1 MAVLAGALIEQGLSP
16 TTDRVTSDIDTN
28 PMLFAVAAHV
38 DLLTPAGAPTRTVA
52 AAYARSLDGYKAR
65 SYTDDY
71 YYRIHISPNP
81 LSFGNLVTTTT
92 QSVILWNAY
101 FETKTLSSALLT
113 NGDGI
118 SISSP
123 VAVPSNL
130 APLRYI
136 TYDVTAHMDGPPLM
150 DATYTV
156 IIGGETMRLSITGQ
170 RIVPFLL
177 PPNWRDGVTE
187 TFGFLTDVL
196 RSQDG
201 TEQRISLRGKPR
213 RRFEY
218 RFVAAGSQWQQLQP
232 LLWGWH
238 KYPFAVPVWTDRAIL
253 TADIAV
259 GVVSIPIETS
269 TSRSFVV
276 GGLCALVQNSTVYE
290 AGVIDAVNPTSI
302 TLRLPTTRAWAKGS
316 ALYPMVT
323 ANLPE
328 TLPMTRETDNVIV
341 GNALF
346 DCEVGT
352 TDARLP
358 VAAAAVTYGGVEV
371 ITAQPN
377 WSGGLQHDN
386 TQASEVIDNDTSWPV
401 RFVTEGFARSVRAH
415 RWLLGSKTEIDA
427 FRAMLKRLNGR
438 QKIVHL
444 PSFSDD
450 LPMAASASSGAI
462 DIEVDVPNLGQFITP
477 TGPYRFIQVV
487 LSNGTTKYH
496 TITSVTSYLGHYRL
510 GVSPALDYNIVLG
523 QVQRVSFM
531 PLFRLQNDE
540 VSLQWLSDSVATAEL
555 SFVLVTG

>member
-1 MAVLAGALIEQGLSP
+1 MAVLAGALIESGLSP
-16 TTDRVTSDIDTN
+16 ITDRITSDIDVYG
-28 PMLFAVAAHV
+28 MLFAVGAHV

-52 AAYARSLDGYKAR
+52 GAYARALDGAKAR

-71 YYRIHISPNP
+71 YYRIHVSPNP
-81 LSFGNLVTTTT
+81 LEFGNLVTTTT
-92 QSVILWNAY
+92 QSVIIWNAY

-118 SISSP
+118 SIPSP

-130 APLRYI
+130 APLRYL
-136 TYDVTAHMDGPPLM
+136 TYDVTAYMDGPPLM

-156 IIGGETMRLSITGQ
+156 IIGGEVSRLSITGQ
-170 RIVPFLL
+170 RIVPFLF
-177 PPNWRDGVTE
+177 PPNWRDGLTE
-187 TFGFLTDVL
+187 TFGFRTDVL
-196 RSQDG
+196 RAYDG
-201 TEQRISLRGKPR
+201 TEQRISLRGNPR

-238 KYPFAVPVWTDRAIL
+238 KYPFAVPVWSDRAIL
-253 TADIAV
+253 TADIAI

-269 TSRSFVV
+269 ASRSFVV
-276 GGLCALVQNSTVYE
+276 GGLCALVQDSTVYE

-316 ALYPMVT
+316 ALYPMTT
-323 ANLPE
+323 ANLPD
-328 TLPMTRETDNVIV
+328 TLPMTRETDNVVI

-358 VAAAAVTYGGVEV
+358 TVAAPVTYVGVEV
-371 ITAQPN
+371 ITTPPN
-377 WSGGLQHDN
+377 WSGGLQHDD
-386 TQASEVIDNDTSWPV
+386 TQASEVVDNDTSWPV
-401 RFVTEGFARSVRAH
+401 RFITEGFARSVRAH
-415 RWLLGSKTEIDA
+415 RWLLSTKGEIDA
-427 FRAMLKRLNGR
+427 FRALLKRLNGR
-438 QKIVHL
+438 QKAAHL

-450 LPMAASASSGAI
+450 LPVVAGASSGAAE
-462 DIEVDVPNLGQFITP
+462 IEVDVPNLGQFITP
-477 TGPYRFIQVV
+477 TGPYRYLQVV
-487 LSNGTTKYH
+487 LSDGTTKYH
-496 TITSVTSYLGHYRL
+496 TITSVNAYLGHYRV
-510 GVSPALDYNIVLG
+510 GVSPALDYNIVVG
-523 QVQRVSFM
+523 QVRRISFM